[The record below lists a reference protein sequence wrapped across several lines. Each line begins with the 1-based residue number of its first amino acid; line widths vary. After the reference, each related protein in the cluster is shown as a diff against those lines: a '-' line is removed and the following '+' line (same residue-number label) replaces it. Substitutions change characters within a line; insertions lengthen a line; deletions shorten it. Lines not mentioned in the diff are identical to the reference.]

1 MSEGRWVLLV
11 ASEVG
16 RTDSVSDRAMER
28 LVDAIGEEGYE
39 VVRTSTPEDGLSLVT
54 SDHSYSAIL
63 LDWDLEGD
71 SSFEERAAL
80 DIIRSVRR
88 RNKKLPIF
96 LIADRTLV
104 SELPLEVVKQVHEY
118 IHLFG
123 DTPAFIANRV
133 DFAVER
139 YHETLLPPYFS
150 MLKKYTDQ
158 GAYSWDAPGHMGGV
172 AFLKHP
178 IGMEFHKFFGE
189 NIFRSDLG
197 ISTAPLGSWLDHI
210 GPPGDAERNAAR
222 IFGAD
227 WTFFV
232 LGGSSTSNQIVGHG
246 VIAQDDIVLA
256 DANCHKSI
264 AHVLTVTGA
273 RPVYFKPTRN
283 GYGMIGLVPLKR
295 FSPKNVQ
302 KLIAKSPFA
311 AGARSQEPTYAV
323 VTNSTY
329 DGLCYNVDQVV
340 EQLAKSVSRVHFD
353 EAWYAY
359 AKFHPIYRG
368 RYAMGVPD
376 DMPDRPAIFCV
387 QSTHKM
393 LAAFSMGSMIHVK
406 LSDRAPLD
414 FDQFN
419 EAFMMHGTTSP
430 FYPLIASLDV
440 AAAMMD
446 EPAGPT
452 LMDETI
458 GDAISFRQAMSS
470 IAHRLR
476 VESENGEAWFFGI
489 YQPERVT
496 DPISRETILFEDAE
510 DELLASVPSCW
521 TLKPGEDWHGYQDE
535 DIEGE
540 YCMLDP
546 AKVTILT
553 PGVNA
558 QGVVAEWGIPAAI
571 LTEFLDGRRVEI
583 ARTGDYTVLV
593 LFSVGTSK
601 GKWGSLLENLFE
613 FKRLYDTEAPLEE
626 ALQDLTQRFPNR
638 YRGTTLKQ
646 LSDEMQAA
654 MIELRLATLVN
665 EACDEDFD
673 PVLTPAQTYQ
683 KLVRGETERVRF
695 ADMAGRIAAVMLVPY
710 PPGIPMSMP
719 GERLGGP
726 ESPVIRLI
734 LAMEVFGK
742 RFPGFEREVHGIE
755 VDGDGNYWMRAV
767 IEEKGKRKR
776 GGKQKGP
783 GNLPPVGGRDCRT
796 SRCGTRRSRFPLCEC
811 WAGSRQAGPRMRFR
825 SACMA
830 SNCWRSCW

>member
-1 MSEGRWVLLV
+1 
-11 ASEVG
+11 
-16 RTDSVSDRAMER
+16 MER
-28 LVDAIGEEGYE
+28 LVDAIGDEGYE
-39 VVRTSTPEDGLSLVT
+39 VVRTTSPEDGLSLVT
-54 SDHSYSAIL
+54 SDPSYSAIL

-71 SSFEERAAL
+71 SQFEERAAL
-80 DIIRSVRR
+80 DIIRGVRH
-88 RNKKLPIF
+88 RNKKVPIF

-123 DTPAFIANRV
+123 DTPAFIASRL
-133 DFAVER
+133 DTAVER
-139 YHETLLPPYFS
+139 YHEQLLPPYFREL
-150 MLKKYTDQ
+150 LKYNDQ
-158 GAYSWDAPGHMGGV
+158 SAYSWDAPGHMGGV

-178 IGMEFHKFFGE
+178 VGQEFHRFFGE
-189 NIFRSDLG
+189 NLLRSDLG
-197 ISTAPLGSWLDHI
+197 ISSAPLGSWLDHI
-210 GPPGDAERNAAR
+210 GPPGDSERNAAR

-227 WTFFV
+227 WTFYV
-232 LGGSSTSNQIVGHG
+232 LGGSSTSNQIIGHG

-264 AHVLTVTGA
+264 CHSLTVTGA

-302 KLIAKSPFA
+302 KLIAKSPFSK
-311 AGARSQEPTYAV
+311 GARSQEPTYAV

-340 EQLAKSVSRVHFD
+340 EQLAKSVPRVHFD

-359 AKFHPIYRG
+359 AKFHPIYAG

-376 DMPDRPAIFCV
+376 DMPDRPSIFSV

-393 LAAFSMGSMIHVK
+393 LAAFSMGSMIHIK

-476 VESENGEAWFFGI
+476 TESENGEAWFFGI

-496 DPISRETILFEDAE
+496 DPVSGESILFEDAE
-510 DELLASVPSCW
+510 DELLMTTQSCW
-521 TLKPGEDWHGYQDE
+521 TLTPGESWHGYSDE
-535 DIEGE
+535 DIDGD

-558 QGVVAEWGIPAAI
+558 QGVCSDWGIPGAV
-571 LTEFLDGRRVEI
+571 LTEFLDSRHVEI

-601 GKWGSLLENLFE
+601 GKWGSLLETLFE
-613 FKRLYDTEAPLEE
+613 FKRLYDSDAPLTEALPELV
-626 ALQDLTQRFPNR
+626 QKYPGR
-638 YRGTTLKQ
+638 YRNMSLKE
-646 LSDEMQAA
+646 LSDEMHQC
-654 MIELRLATLVN
+654 MLDLNLAGLVN
-665 EACDEDFD
+665 AACDEDFD
-673 PVLTPAQTYQ
+673 PVLTPSQTYQ
-683 KLVRGETERVRF
+683 KLVRGETEKLRF
-695 ADMAGRIAAVMLVPY
+695 ADMAGRIASVMLVPY

-726 ESPVIRLI
+726 DSPVIKLI
-734 LAMEVFGK
+734 LAMEEFGK
-742 RFPGFEREVHGIE
+742 TFPGFEREVHGIE
-755 VDGDGNYWMRAV
+755 TDADNNYWMRAV
-767 IEEKGKRKR
+767 VEEKKRRRRNPKA
-776 GGKQKGP
+776 P
-783 GNLPPVGGRDCRT
+783 DNAPPTGNRRLKDRPVRHST
-796 SRCGTRRSRFPLCEC
+796 E
-811 WAGSRQAGPRMRFR
+811 
-825 SACMA
+825 
-830 SNCWRSCW
+830 

>member
-1 MSEGRWVLLV
+1 MDEGNWVLLI

-16 RTDSVSDRAMER
+16 GTDSVSDRAMER
-28 LVDAIGEEGYE
+28 LVDAISKEGYE
-39 VVRTSTPEDGLSLVT
+39 VVRTSTPEDGLSLVK
-54 SDHSYSAIL
+54 SDPSHSAIL
-63 LDWDLEGD
+63 LDWDLAGEHQFD
-71 SSFEERAAL
+71 ERAAL
-80 DIIRSVRR
+80 RIIRAVRR
-88 RNKKLPIF
+88 RNKKVPIF

-123 DTPAFIANRV
+123 DTPQFIASRV

-139 YHETLLPPYFS
+139 YEAQLLPPYFKA
-150 MLKKYTDQ
+150 LKEYNDQ

-178 IGMEFHKFFGE
+178 VGMEFHKFFGE
-189 NIFRSDLG
+189 NIMRSDLG
-197 ISTAPLGSWLDHI
+197 ISTSPLGSWLDHI
-210 GPPGDAERNAAR
+210 GPPGESERNAAR

-227 WTFFV
+227 WTFYV

-246 VIAQDDIVLA
+246 VIGQDDIVIA

-264 AHVLTVTGA
+264 CHSLTVTGA
-273 RPVYFKPTRN
+273 RPVYVTPTRN

-295 FSPKNVQ
+295 FSREAIQ
-302 KLIAKSPFA
+302 ELIDKSPFT
-311 AGARSQEPTYAV
+311 AGAASKEPTYAV

-329 DGLCYNVDQVV
+329 DGLCYDVNKVV
-340 EQLAKSVSRVHFD
+340 TELSQSVPRIHFD

-368 RYAMGVPD
+368 RFAMDVSD
-376 DMPDRPAIFCV
+376 DMPNRPTLFAV

-393 LAAFSMGSMIHVK
+393 LAAFSMASMVHIK
-406 LSDRAPLD
+406 LSPRAPLE

-452 LMDETI
+452 LMMETVF
-458 GDAISFRQAMSS
+458 DAISFRKAMSS

-476 VESENGEAWFFGI
+476 ALEDGDGWFFRLF
-489 YQPERVT
+489 QPDKVQ
-496 DPISRETILFEDAE
+496 DPLDGQVYLFEDAS
-510 DELLASVPSCW
+510 DPLLASNSSCW
-521 TLKPGEDWHGYQDE
+521 TLKPGEDWHGFLDE
-535 DIEGE
+535 DIADD

-546 AKVTILT
+546 TKVTILM

-571 LTEFLDGRRVEI
+571 LTEFLDARRVEI

-613 FKRLYDTEAPLEE
+613 FKRLYDSEATLSE
-626 ALQDLTQRFPNR
+626 ALPDLVVNYPLR
-638 YRGTTLKQ
+638 YRNVTLKE
-646 LSDEMQAA
+646 LSDEMHAA
-654 MIELRLATLVN
+654 MIELRLTALEG
-665 EACDEDFD
+665 EACEVEEVQ
-673 PVLTPAQTYQ
+673 VLTPAQTYQ
-683 KLVRGETERVRF
+683 KLLRNGTEKVKF
-695 ADMAGRIAAVMLVPY
+695 TEMAGRVAGVMLVPY
-710 PPGIPMSMP
+710 PPGIPVCMP
-719 GERLGGP
+719 GERMGGP
-726 ESPVIRLI
+726 DSPVIKLI
-734 LAMEVFGK
+734 LALEEFGK

-755 VDGDGNYWMRAV
+755 VDPQGDYWMRAV
-767 IEEKGKRKR
+767 IEATGKRSTGKNRPPNSAPPVKRKR
-776 GGKQKGP
+776 RNGGKLSGLRP
-783 GNLPPVGGRDCRT
+783 ETGIGE
-796 SRCGTRRSRFPLCEC
+796 TR
-811 WAGSRQAGPRMRFR
+811 
-825 SACMA
+825 
-830 SNCWRSCW
+830 

>member
-1 MSEGRWVLLV
+1 MELSEKRWVLLI

-39 VVRTSTPEDGLSLVT
+39 VVRTTSPEDGLSLVT
-54 SDHSYSAIL
+54 SDPSYSAIL

-71 SSFEERAAL
+71 SQFEERAAL
-80 DIIRSVRR
+80 DIIRGVRH
-88 RNKKLPIF
+88 RNKKVPIF

-123 DTPAFIANRV
+123 DTPAFIASRL
-133 DFAVER
+133 DTAVER
-139 YHETLLPPYFS
+139 YHEQLLPPYFREL
-150 MLKKYTDQ
+150 LKYNDQ
-158 GAYSWDAPGHMGGV
+158 SAYSWDAPGHMGGV

-178 IGMEFHKFFGE
+178 VGQEFHRFFGE
-189 NIFRSDLG
+189 NLMRSDLG
-197 ISTAPLGSWLDHI
+197 ISSAPLGSWLDHI
-210 GPPGDAERNAAR
+210 GPPGDSERNAAR

-227 WTFFV
+227 WTFYV
-232 LGGSSTSNQIVGHG
+232 LGGSSTSNQIIGHG
-246 VIAQDDIVLA
+246 VIAQDDVVLA

-264 AHVLTVTGA
+264 CHSLTVTGA

-295 FSPKNVQ
+295 FSPENV
-302 KLIAKSPFA
+302 KDLIAKSPFS
-311 AGARSQEPTYAV
+311 AGARSQTPTYAV

-329 DGLCYNVDQVV
+329 DGLCYNVDRVV
-340 EQLAKSVSRVHFD
+340 EELAKSVARVHFD

-368 RYAMGVPD
+368 RFAMGVPD
-376 DMPDRPAIFCV
+376 DMPNRPAIFSV

-393 LAAFSMGSMIHVK
+393 LAAFSMGSMVHIK

-452 LMDETI
+452 LMDETLA
-458 GDAISFRQAMSS
+458 DAISFRQAMSS

-496 DPISRETILFEDAE
+496 DPATGESILFEDAE
-510 DELLASVPSCW
+510 DELLMTTPTCW
-521 TLKPGEDWHGYQDE
+521 TLTPGEDWHGYNDD
-535 DIEGE
+535 DIAGD
-540 YCMLDP
+540 YSMLDP

-558 QGVVAEWGIPAAI
+558 QGVLGEWGIPGAV
-571 LTEFLDGRRVEI
+571 LTEFLDSRRVEI
-583 ARTGDYTVLV
+583 ARTGDYTILV

-613 FKRLYDTEAPLEE
+613 FKRLYDTEAPLVE
-626 ALQDLTQRFPNR
+626 ALPELVQKYPAR
-638 YRGTTLKQ
+638 YRHLTLKE
-646 LSDEMQAA
+646 LSDEMHNV
-654 MIELRLATLVN
+654 MLELNLAGLVN
-665 EACDEDFD
+665 AACDEDFD
-673 PVLTPAQTYQ
+673 PVLTPSQTYQ
-683 KLVRGETERVRF
+683 KLVRGETERLRF

-726 ESPVIRLI
+726 ESPVIKLI
-734 LAMEVFGK
+734 LAMEQFGK
-742 RFPGFEREVHGIE
+742 KFPGFEREVHGIE
-755 VDGDGNYWMRAV
+755 VDSDGKYWMRAV
-767 IEEKGKRKR
+767 IEEETAPKTENRSTERTANTEPSTKSPLLGDR
-776 GGKQKGP
+776 
-783 GNLPPVGGRDCRT
+783 PVRHST
-796 SRCGTRRSRFPLCEC
+796 Y
-811 WAGSRQAGPRMRFR
+811 
-825 SACMA
+825 
-830 SNCWRSCW
+830 

>member
-1 MSEGRWVLLV
+1 MDEGNWVLLI

-16 RTDSVSDRAMER
+16 GTDSVSDRAMER
-28 LVDAIGEEGYE
+28 LVTAISKEGYE
-39 VVRTSTPEDGLSLVT
+39 VVRTSTPEDGLSLVK
-54 SDHSYSAIL
+54 SDPSHSAIL
-63 LDWDLEGD
+63 LDWDLEGENQFD
-71 SSFEERAAL
+71 ERAAL
-80 DIIRSVRR
+80 RIIRAVRR
-88 RNKKLPIF
+88 RSKKVPIF

-104 SELPLEVVKQVHEY
+104 SELPLEVVRQVHEY

-123 DTPAFIANRV
+123 DTPEFIASRV

-139 YHETLLPPYFS
+139 YEAQLLPPYFKA
-150 MLKKYTDQ
+150 LKEYNDQ

-178 IGMEFHKFFGE
+178 VGMEFHKFFGE
-189 NIFRSDLG
+189 NIMRSDLG
-197 ISTAPLGSWLDHI
+197 ISTSPLGSWLDHI
-210 GPPGDAERNAAR
+210 GPPGESERNAAR

-227 WTFFV
+227 WTFYV

-246 VIAQDDIVLA
+246 VIGQDDIVIV

-264 AHVLTVTGA
+264 CHSLTVTGA
-273 RPVYFKPTRN
+273 RPVYLTPTRN

-295 FSPKNVQ
+295 FTREAIKD
-302 KLIAKSPFA
+302 LIAKSPFS
-311 AGARSQEPTYAV
+311 AGAASQEPVHAV

-329 DGLCYNVDQVV
+329 DGLCYDVNRVV
-340 EQLAKSVSRVHFD
+340 TELAQSVPRIHFD

-368 RYAMGVPD
+368 RFAMDVPD
-376 DMPDRPAIFCV
+376 EMPDRPAIFAV

-393 LAAFSMGSMIHVK
+393 LAAFSMASMIHVK
-406 LSDRAPLD
+406 LSPRAALD

-452 LMDETI
+452 LMAETVF
-458 GDAISFRQAMSS
+458 DAISFRKAMSS

-476 VESENGEAWFFGI
+476 ALEEGDGGWFFRLF
-489 YQPERVT
+489 QPDKVE
-496 DPISRETILFEDAE
+496 DPIDGTRYLFEDAP
-510 DELLASVPSCW
+510 DALLAMNSSCW
-521 TLKPGEDWHGYQDE
+521 TLKPGDDWHGYNDADVE
-535 DIEGE
+535 DD

-546 AKVTILT
+546 TKVTILM

-558 QGVVAEWGIPAAI
+558 QGVVAESGIPAAI
-571 LTEFLDGRRVEI
+571 LTEFLDARRVEI

-613 FKRLYDTEAPLEE
+613 FKRLYDTEAILGE
-626 ALQDLTQRFPNR
+626 ALPDLVEKYPLR
-638 YRGTTLKQ
+638 YRNVTLKE
-646 LSDEMQAA
+646 LSDEMHSA
-654 MIELRLATLVN
+654 MVELRLSALEG
-665 EACDEDFD
+665 EACELNTEE
-673 PVLTPAQTYQ
+673 VLTPAQTYQ
-683 KLVRGETERVRF
+683 KLLRNGTEKVKF
-695 ADMAGRIAAVMLVPY
+695 TEMAGRIAGVMLVPY
-710 PPGIPMSMP
+710 PPGIPVCMP

-726 ESPVIRLI
+726 DSPVIKLI
-734 LAMEVFGK
+734 LALEEFGK

-755 VDGDGNYWMRAV
+755 VDPQGDYWMRAV
-767 IEEKGKRKR
+767 IEQTNGKRSNGKNRPPSSAPPVKRKR
-776 GGKQKGP
+776 RPGSKVTTGP
-783 GNLPPVGGRDCRT
+783 DLT
-796 SRCGTRRSRFPLCEC
+796 PLDSTLNEQ
-811 WAGSRQAGPRMRFR
+811 R
-825 SACMA
+825 
-830 SNCWRSCW
+830 

>member
-1 MSEGRWVLLV
+1 MDEGNWVLLI

-16 RTDSVSDRAMER
+16 GTDSVSDRAMER
-28 LVDAIGEEGYE
+28 LVDAISKEGYE
-39 VVRTSTPEDGLSLVT
+39 VVRTSTPEDGLSLVK
-54 SDHSYSAIL
+54 SDPSHSAIL
-63 LDWDLEGD
+63 LDWDLAGEHQFD
-71 SSFEERAAL
+71 ERAAL
-80 DIIRSVRR
+80 RIIRAVRR
-88 RNKKLPIF
+88 RNKKVPIF

-123 DTPAFIANRV
+123 DTPQFIASRV

-139 YHETLLPPYFS
+139 YEAQLLPPYFKA
-150 MLKKYTDQ
+150 LKEYNDQ

-178 IGMEFHKFFGE
+178 VGMEFHKFFGE
-189 NIFRSDLG
+189 NIMRSDLG
-197 ISTAPLGSWLDHI
+197 ISTSLLGSWLDHI
-210 GPPGDAERNAAR
+210 GPPGESERNAAR

-227 WTFFV
+227 WTFYV

-246 VIAQDDIVLA
+246 VIGQDDIVIA

-264 AHVLTVTGA
+264 CHSLTVTGA
-273 RPVYFKPTRN
+273 RPVYVTPTRN

-295 FSPKNVQ
+295 FSREAIQ
-302 KLIAKSPFA
+302 ELIDKSPFT
-311 AGARSQEPTYAV
+311 AGAASKEPTYAV

-329 DGLCYNVDQVV
+329 DGLCYDVNKVV
-340 EQLAKSVSRVHFD
+340 TELSQSVPRIHFD

-368 RYAMGVPD
+368 RFAMDVSD
-376 DMPDRPAIFCV
+376 DMPNRPTLFAV

-393 LAAFSMGSMIHVK
+393 LAAFSMASMVHIK
-406 LSDRAPLD
+406 LSPRAPLE

-452 LMDETI
+452 LMMETVF
-458 GDAISFRQAMSS
+458 DAISFRKAMSS

-476 VESENGEAWFFGI
+476 ALEDGDGWFFRLF
-489 YQPERVT
+489 QPDKVQ
-496 DPISRETILFEDAE
+496 DPLDGQVYLFEDAS
-510 DELLASVPSCW
+510 DPLLASNSSCW
-521 TLKPGEDWHGYQDE
+521 TLKPGEDWHGFLDE
-535 DIEGE
+535 DIADD

-546 AKVTILT
+546 TKVTILM

-571 LTEFLDGRRVEI
+571 LTEFLDARRVEI

-613 FKRLYDTEAPLEE
+613 FKRLYDSEATLSE
-626 ALQDLTQRFPNR
+626 ALPDLVVKYPLR
-638 YRGTTLKQ
+638 YRNVTLKE
-646 LSDEMQAA
+646 LSDEMHAA
-654 MIELRLATLVN
+654 MIELRLTALEG
-665 EACDEDFD
+665 EACEVEEVQ
-673 PVLTPAQTYQ
+673 VLTPAQTYQ
-683 KLVRGETERVRF
+683 KLLRNGTEKVKF
-695 ADMAGRIAAVMLVPY
+695 TEMAGRVAGVMLVPY
-710 PPGIPMSMP
+710 PPGIPVCMP
-719 GERLGGP
+719 GERMGGP
-726 ESPVIRLI
+726 DSPVIKLI
-734 LAMEVFGK
+734 LALEEFGK

-755 VDGDGNYWMRAV
+755 VDPQGDYWMRAV
-767 IEEKGKRKR
+767 IEATGKRSTGKNRPPNSAPPVKRKR
-776 GGKQKGP
+776 RNGGKLSGLRP
-783 GNLPPVGGRDCRT
+783 ETGIGE
-796 SRCGTRRSRFPLCEC
+796 TR
-811 WAGSRQAGPRMRFR
+811 
-825 SACMA
+825 
-830 SNCWRSCW
+830 

>member
-1 MSEGRWVLLV
+1 MSEKRWVLLI

-54 SDHSYSAIL
+54 SDPSYSAVL

-71 SSFEERAAL
+71 SQFEERAAL
-80 DIIRSVRR
+80 DIIRGVRH
-88 RNKKLPIF
+88 RNKKVPIF

-123 DTPAFIANRV
+123 DTPAFIASRL
-133 DFAVER
+133 DTAVER
-139 YHETLLPPYFS
+139 YHEQLLPPYFREL
-150 MLKKYTDQ
+150 LKYNDQ
-158 GAYSWDAPGHMGGV
+158 SAYSWDAPGHMGGV

-178 IGMEFHKFFGE
+178 VGQEFHRFFGE
-189 NIFRSDLG
+189 NLLRSDLG
-197 ISTAPLGSWLDHI
+197 ISSAPLGSWLDHI
-210 GPPGDAERNAAR
+210 GPPGDSERNAAR

-227 WTFFV
+227 WTFYV
-232 LGGSSTSNQIVGHG
+232 LGGSSTSNQIIGHG

-264 AHVLTVTGA
+264 CHSLTVTGA

-476 VESENGEAWFFGI
+476 VESANGEAWFFGV

-535 DIEGE
+535 DIEGD

-558 QGVVAEWGIPAAI
+558 QGMVAEWGIPAAI

-613 FKRLYDTEAPLEE
+613 FKRLYDSEAPLEE
-626 ALQDLTQRFPNR
+626 ALQDLTQRFPQR

-654 MIELRLATLVN
+654 MIELRLASLVN

-673 PVLTPAQTYQ
+673 PVLTPGQTYQ

-695 ADMAGRIAAVMLVPY
+695 ADMAGRLAAVMLGAVSAGDPDVDAGGAAGRSGVAGD
-710 PPGIPMSMP
+710 PADPG
-719 GERLGGP
+719 
-726 ESPVIRLI
+726 
-734 LAMEVFGK
+734 
-742 RFPGFEREVHGIE
+742 
-755 VDGDGNYWMRAV
+755 DGDFWEAVPGVRAR
-767 IEEKGKRKR
+767 GTRHR
-776 GGKQKGP
+776 GGR
-783 GNLPPVGGRDCRT
+783 GRELLD
-796 SRCGTRRSRFPLCEC
+796 
-811 WAGSRQAGPRMRFR
+811 
-825 SACMA
+825 A
-830 SNCWRSCW
+830 SGD

>member
-1 MSEGRWVLLV
+1 MAEKRWVLLV

-28 LVDAIGEEGYE
+28 LVDAIGDEGYE
-39 VVRTSTPEDGLSLVT
+39 VVRTTSPEDGHALVV
-54 SDHSYSAIL
+54 SDPSYSAIL
-63 LDWDLEGD
+63 LDWDLETN
-71 SSFEERAAL
+71 SQFEERAAL
-80 DIIRSVRR
+80 DIIRSVRH
-88 RNKKLPIF
+88 RNKTVPIF

-123 DTPAFIANRV
+123 DTPAFIASRL
-133 DFAVER
+133 DTAIER
-139 YHETLLPPYFS
+139 YHDHLLPPYFREL
-150 MLKKYTDQ
+150 LKYNDQ
-158 GAYSWDAPGHMGGV
+158 SAYSWDAPGHMGGV

-178 IGMEFHKFFGE
+178 VGQEFHRFFGE
-189 NIFRSDLG
+189 NLLRSDLG
-197 ISTAPLGSWLDHI
+197 ISSAPLGSWLDHL
-210 GPPGDAERNAAR
+210 GPPGDSERNAAR

-227 WTFFV
+227 WTFYV

-256 DANCHKSI
+256 DANCHKSVC
-264 AHVLTVTGA
+264 HSLTVTGA

-295 FSPKNVQ
+295 FSPENIKD
-302 KLIAKSPFA
+302 LIARSPFSA
-311 AGARSQEPTYAV
+311 AARSQVPTCAV
-323 VTNSTY
+323 ITNSTY
-329 DGLCYNVDQVV
+329 DGLCYNVNQVV
-340 EQLAKSVSRVHFD
+340 EQLSPTVSRVHFD

-368 RYAMGVPD
+368 RFALGVPK
-376 DMPDRPAIFCV
+376 DMKGRPTIFSV

-406 LSDRAPLD
+406 LSERAPLD

-419 EAFMMHGTTSP
+419 ESFMMHGTTSP

-452 LMDETI
+452 LMNETLA
-458 GDAISFRQAMSS
+458 DAISFRQAMSS
-470 IAHRLR
+470 VAHRLR
-476 VESENGEAWFFGI
+476 AESENGEGWFFGI
-489 YQPERVT
+489 YQPDRVI
-496 DPISRETILFEDAE
+496 DPNTGESILFEDAE
-510 DELLASVPSCW
+510 DEYLATESSCW
-521 TLKPGEDWHGYQDE
+521 TLKAGEDWHGYQDE
-535 DIEGE
+535 GSPDD

-558 QGVVAEWGIPAAI
+558 QGVVGEWGIPAAI
-571 LTEFLDGRRVEI
+571 LTEFLDSRRVEI

-613 FKRLYDTEAPLEE
+613 FKRLYDSNAPLEE
-626 ALQDLTQRFPNR
+626 ALPELVQRFPSR
-638 YRGTTLKQ
+638 YRGLTLKK
-646 LSDEMQAA
+646 LSDEMHGA
-654 MIELRLATLVN
+654 MVEMNLAGLVN
-665 EACDEDFD
+665 AACDEDFD
-673 PVLTPAQTYQ
+673 PVLTPSQTYQ
-683 KLVRGETERVRF
+683 KLVRGETERIPF
-695 ADMAGRIAAVMLVPY
+695 TEMPGRIAAVMLVPY

-719 GERLGGP
+719 GERLGSP

-734 LAMEVFGK
+734 LAMETFGK

-755 VDGDGNYWMRAV
+755 VDSDGKYWMRAV
-767 IEEKGKRKR
+767 IEDK
-776 GGKQKGP
+776 
-783 GNLPPVGGRDCRT
+783 
-796 SRCGTRRSRFPLCEC
+796 
-811 WAGSRQAGPRMRFR
+811 A
-825 SACMA
+825 
-830 SNCWRSCW
+830 

>member
-1 MSEGRWVLLV
+1 MGVMNERRWVLLI
-11 ASEVG
+11 ASELG
-16 RTDSVSDRAMER
+16 GTESVSDRAMER
-28 LVDAIGEEGYE
+28 LVDAIREEGYE
-39 VVRTSTPEDGLSLVT
+39 VVRTSTPEDGLSLVM
-54 SDHSYSAIL
+54 SDPSHSAIL

-71 SSFEERAAL
+71 NQFDERAAL
-80 DIIRSVRR
+80 QILRAVRQ
-88 RNKKLPIF
+88 RNKKIPIF

-104 SELPLEVVKQVHEY
+104 SELPLEVVRQVHEY

-139 YHETLLPPYFS
+139 YHEQLLPPYFRE
-150 MLKKYTDQ
+150 LQKYTDQ

-178 IGMEFHKFFGE
+178 IGMEFHRFFGE
-189 NIFRSDLG
+189 NLLRADLG

-210 GPPGDAERNAAR
+210 GPPGDSERNAAR

-227 WTFFV
+227 WTFYV

-283 GYGMIGLVPLKR
+283 GYGMIGLVPLRR
-295 FSPKNVQ
+295 FSPESVEE
-302 KLIAKSPFA
+302 LIAKSPFTPGA
-311 AGARSQEPTYAV
+311 ASRKPTYAV

-329 DGLCYNVDQVV
+329 DGLCYDVNKVV
-340 EQLAKSVSRVHFD
+340 EQLAESVPRVHFD

-359 AKFHPIYRG
+359 AKFHELYEG
-368 RYAMGVPD
+368 RYAMGVPE
-376 DMPDRPAIFCV
+376 DMPNRPAIFAV

-393 LAAFSMGSMIHVK
+393 LAAFSMGSMVHVK

-446 EPAGPT
+446 EPAGHT

-458 GDAISFRQAMSS
+458 QDAVSFRKAMSS
-470 IAHRLR
+470 VAHRLR
-476 VESENGEAWFFGI
+476 AAESNGDGWFFRI
-489 YQPERVT
+489 YQPEQVT
-496 DPISRETILFEDAE
+496 DPETGEIQLLEEAE
-510 DELLASVPSCW
+510 DRLLVTNSSCW
-521 TLKPGEDWHGYQDE
+521 TLKPGESWHGFQDA
-535 DIEGE
+535 DIADE

-546 AKVTILT
+546 TKVTILM

-558 QGVVAEWGIPAAI
+558 QGVVEEWGIPAAI

-601 GKWGSLLENLFE
+601 GKWGALLENLFE
-613 FKRLYDTEAPLEE
+613 FKRLYDTDA
-626 ALQDLTQRFPNR
+626 DLIEVMPELVSKHPAR
-638 YRGTTLKQ
+638 YRGVTLRE
-646 LSDEMQAA
+646 LSDEMHAA
-654 MIELRLATLVN
+654 MIELNLSNLVN
-665 EACDEDFD
+665 AACDEDFD
-673 PVLTPAQTYQ
+673 PILTPTQAYQ
-683 KLVRGETERVRF
+683 KLIRGQTNRIPFEQ
-695 ADMAGRIAAVMLVPY
+695 MAGRIAAVMLVPY

-719 GERLGGP
+719 GERLGDAN
-726 ESPVIRLI
+726 SPVVKLI
-734 LAMEVFGK
+734 LAMEEFGQ

-755 VDGDGNYWMRAV
+755 TDADGKYWMRAV
-767 IEEKGKRKR
+767 TEEPKGRKPKTTAAKAKKRAPSSKSAR
-776 GGKQKGP
+776 E
-783 GNLPPVGGRDCRT
+783 T
-796 SRCGTRRSRFPLCEC
+796 SK
-811 WAGSRQAGPRMRFR
+811 
-825 SACMA
+825 
-830 SNCWRSCW
+830 

>member
-1 MSEGRWVLLV
+1 MELSEKRWVLLI

-28 LVDAIGEEGYE
+28 LVDAIGDEGYE
-39 VVRTSTPEDGLSLVT
+39 VVRTTSPEDGLSLVT
-54 SDHSYSAIL
+54 SDPSYSAIL

-71 SSFEERAAL
+71 SQFEERAAL
-80 DIIRSVRR
+80 DIIRGVRH
-88 RNKKLPIF
+88 RNKKVPIF

-123 DTPAFIANRV
+123 DTPSFIASRL
-133 DFAVER
+133 DTAVER
-139 YHETLLPPYFS
+139 YHEQLLPPYFREL
-150 MLKKYTDQ
+150 LKYNDQ
-158 GAYSWDAPGHMGGV
+158 SAYSWDAPGHMGGV

-178 IGMEFHKFFGE
+178 VGQEFHRFFGE
-189 NIFRSDLG
+189 NLLRSDLG
-197 ISTAPLGSWLDHI
+197 ISSAPLGSWLDHI
-210 GPPGDAERNAAR
+210 GPPGDSERNAAR

-227 WTFFV
+227 WTFYV
-232 LGGSSTSNQIVGHG
+232 LGGSSTSNQIIGHG
-246 VIAQDDIVLA
+246 VIAQDDLVLA

-264 AHVLTVTGA
+264 CHSLTVTGA

-302 KLIAKSPFA
+302 KLIAKSPFSK
-311 AGARSQEPTYAV
+311 GARSQEPTYAV

-340 EQLAKSVSRVHFD
+340 EQLAKSVPRVHFD

-359 AKFHPIYRG
+359 AKFHPIYAG

-376 DMPDRPAIFCV
+376 DMPDRPSIFSV

-393 LAAFSMGSMIHVK
+393 LAAFSMGSMIHIK

-452 LMDETI
+452 LMDETLA
-458 GDAISFRQAMSS
+458 DAISFRQAMSS

-476 VESENGEAWFFGI
+476 TESENGEAWFFGI

-496 DPISRETILFEDAE
+496 DPVSGERILFEDAE
-510 DELLASVPSCW
+510 DELLMTTPPCW
-521 TLKPGEDWHGYQDE
+521 TLKAGEEWHGYQEE
-535 DIEGE
+535 DIDGD

-553 PGVNA
+553 PGVDA
-558 QGVVAEWGIPAAI
+558 QGRIAKTGIPGSVV
-571 LTEFLDGRRVEI
+571 TEFLDSRRVEI
-583 ARTGDYTVLV
+583 ARTGDYTILV

-613 FKRLYDTEAPLEE
+613 FKRLYDTEAPLIE
-626 ALQDLTQRFPNR
+626 ALPELVQKYPAR
-638 YRGTTLKQ
+638 YRNHTLKE
-646 LSDEMQAA
+646 LSDEMHRV
-654 MIELRLATLVN
+654 MLELNLAGLVN
-665 EACDEDFD
+665 AACDEDFD
-673 PVLTPAQTYQ
+673 PVLTPSQTYQ
-683 KLVRGETERVRF
+683 KLVRGETERIRF
-695 ADMAGRIAAVMLVPY
+695 AQMAGRIAAVMLVPY

-726 ESPVIRLI
+726 DSPVIKLI
-734 LAMEVFGK
+734 LAMEEFGK
-742 RFPGFEREVHGIE
+742 LFPGFEREVHGIE
-755 VDGDGNYWMRAV
+755 VDADGDYWMRAV
-767 IEEKGKRKR
+767 IEEPAKKRRRKR
-776 GGKQKGP
+776 QSEETVP
-783 GNLPPVGGRDCRT
+783 PLGNRRLSDRPV
-796 SRCGTRRSRFPLCEC
+796 RRSTE
-811 WAGSRQAGPRMRFR
+811 
-825 SACMA
+825 
-830 SNCWRSCW
+830 

>member
-1 MSEGRWVLLV
+1 MSEKRWVLLI

-28 LVDAIGEEGYE
+28 LVDAIGEEGYT
-39 VVRTSTPEDGLSLVT
+39 VVRTTSPEDGLSLVT
-54 SDHSYSAIL
+54 SDPSYSAVL

-71 SSFEERAAL
+71 SQFEERAAL
-80 DIIRSVRR
+80 DIIRGVRH
-88 RNKKLPIF
+88 RNKKVPIF

-104 SELPLEVVKQVHEY
+104 SELPLEVIKQVHEY

-123 DTPAFIANRV
+123 DTPAFISSRLDTAI
-133 DFAVER
+133 ER
-139 YHETLLPPYFS
+139 YHDQLLPPYFRE
-150 MLKKYTDQ
+150 LLRYNDQ
-158 GAYSWDAPGHMGGV
+158 SAYSWDAPGHMGGV

-178 IGMEFHKFFGE
+178 VGQEFHRFFGE
-189 NIFRSDLG
+189 NLLRSDLG
-197 ISTAPLGSWLDHI
+197 ISSAPLGSWLDHI
-210 GPPGDAERNAAR
+210 GPPGESERNAAR
-222 IFGAD
+222 IFSAD
-227 WTFFV
+227 WTFYV

-264 AHVLTVTGA
+264 CHSLTVTGA

-295 FSPKNVQ
+295 FSPESVKE
-302 KLIAKSPFA
+302 LIARSPFS
-311 AGARSQEPTYAV
+311 AGARAQQPTYAV

-329 DGLCYNVDQVV
+329 DGLCYNVNQVV
-340 EQLAKSVSRVHFD
+340 EQLAYSIPRVHFD

-359 AKFHPIYRG
+359 AKFHPLYRG
-368 RYAMGVPD
+368 RFAMGVPE
-376 DMPDRPAIFCV
+376 DMENRPAIFSV

-452 LMDETI
+452 LMDETLA
-458 GDAISFRQAMSS
+458 DAISFRQAMSS

-476 VESENGEAWFFGI
+476 IASDNGEAWFFGI
-489 YQPERVT
+489 YQPERIT
-496 DPISRETILFEDAE
+496 DPATGERILFEEAE
-510 DELLASVPSCW
+510 DELLTTEPSCW
-521 TLKPGEDWHGYQDE
+521 TLKHGDDWHGYQDE
-535 DIEGE
+535 DSPDD

-546 AKVTILT
+546 TKVTILT

-558 QGVVAEWGIPAAI
+558 QGVMAQWGIPAAI
-571 LTEFLDGRRVEI
+571 LTEFLDSRRVEI
-583 ARTGDYTVLV
+583 ARTGDYTILV

-613 FKRLYDTEAPLEE
+613 FKRLYDSDASLEE
-626 ALQDLTQRFPNR
+626 ALPELVQRFPHR
-638 YRGTTLKQ
+638 YRNVSLRE
-646 LSDEMQAA
+646 LSDEMHMA
-654 MIELRLATLVN
+654 MIELDLAGLVN
-665 EACDEDFD
+665 AACDEDFD
-673 PVLTPAQTYQ
+673 PILTPAQTYQ
-683 KLVRGETERVRF
+683 KLVRHETERIPF
-695 ADMAGRIAAVMLVPY
+695 MEMAGRIAAYMLVPY

-719 GERLGGP
+719 GERLGGA
-726 ESPVIRLI
+726 ESPVIKLI
-734 LAMEVFGK
+734 LAMERFGK

-755 VDGDGNYWMRAV
+755 VDGEGNYWMRAV
-767 IEEKGKRKR
+767 IEDPAVK
-776 GGKQKGP
+776 
-783 GNLPPVGGRDCRT
+783 
-796 SRCGTRRSRFPLCEC
+796 SH
-811 WAGSRQAGPRMRFR
+811 
-825 SACMA
+825 
-830 SNCWRSCW
+830 

>member
-1 MSEGRWVLLV
+1 LSEKRWVLLI

-28 LVDAIGEEGYE
+28 LVDAIGDEGYE
-39 VVRTSTPEDGLSLVT
+39 VNRTTSPEDGLSLVT
-54 SDHSYSAIL
+54 SDPSYSAIL
-63 LDWDLEGD
+63 LDWDLEGG
-71 SSFEERAAL
+71 SEFEERAAL
-80 DIIRSVRR
+80 DIIRGVRH
-88 RNKKLPIF
+88 RNKKVPIF

-104 SELPLEVVKQVHEY
+104 SELPLEVIKQVHEY

-123 DTPAFIANRV
+123 DTPAFIASRL
-133 DFAVER
+133 DTAVER
-139 YHETLLPPYFS
+139 YHEQLLPPYFREL
-150 MLKKYTDQ
+150 LKYNDQ
-158 GAYSWDAPGHMGGV
+158 SAYSWDAPGHMGGV

-178 IGMEFHKFFGE
+178 VGQEFHRFFGE
-189 NIFRSDLG
+189 NLLRSDLG
-197 ISTAPLGSWLDHI
+197 ISSAPLGSWLDHI
-210 GPPGDAERNAAR
+210 GPPGDSERNAAR

-227 WTFFV
+227 WTFYV

-264 AHVLTVTGA
+264 CHSLTVTGA

-302 KLIAKSPFA
+302 KLIAKSPFSK
-311 AGARSQEPTYAV
+311 GARSQEPTYAV

-340 EQLAKSVSRVHFD
+340 EQLAKSVPRVHFD

-359 AKFHPIYRG
+359 AKFHPIYKG

-376 DMPDRPAIFCV
+376 EMPDRPTIFSV

-393 LAAFSMGSMIHVK
+393 LAAFSMGSMVHIK

-496 DPISRETILFEDAE
+496 DPATGESILFEDAE
-510 DELLASVPSCW
+510 DELLMTTPTCW

-535 DIEGE
+535 DIEGD

-546 AKVTILT
+546 AKVTILC

-558 QGVVAEWGIPAAI
+558 QGVLSDWGIPGAV
-571 LTEFLDGRRVEI
+571 LTEFLDSRHVEI

-601 GKWGSLLENLFE
+601 GKWGSLLETLFE
-613 FKRLYDTEAPLEE
+613 FKRLYDSDAPVSE
-626 ALQDLTQRFPNR
+626 ALPELVQRFPNN
-638 YRGTTLKQ
+638 YRHLTLKE
-646 LSDEMQAA
+646 LSDQMHKA
-654 MIELRLATLVN
+654 MLDLDLATLVN
-665 EACDEDFD
+665 AACDEDFD
-673 PVLTPAQTYQ
+673 PILTPAQTYQ
-683 KLVRGETERVRF
+683 KLVRGETEKVRF
-695 ADMAGRIAAVMLVPY
+695 AEMAGRIAAVMLVPY

-726 ESPVIRLI
+726 DSPVIKLI
-734 LAMEVFGK
+734 LAMEKFGK

-755 VDGDGNYWMRAV
+755 PDAEGNYWMRAV
-767 IEEKGKRKR
+767 VEEPAKRR
-776 GGKQKGP
+776 
-783 GNLPPVGGRDCRT
+783 
-796 SRCGTRRSRFPLCEC
+796 RRSSKLAPD
-811 WAGSRQAGPRMRFR
+811 SGPPAPMRR
-825 SACMA
+825 LKDKPIRHST
-830 SNCWRSCW
+830 S

>member
-1 MSEGRWVLLV
+1 MSEGRWVLLI

-16 RTDSVSDRAMER
+16 GTDSVSDRAMER
-28 LVDAIGEEGYE
+28 LVGAIREEGYE

-54 SDHSYSAIL
+54 SDPSHSAIL
-63 LDWDLEGD
+63 LDWDLEGENQFD
-71 SSFEERAAL
+71 ERAAL
-80 DIIRSVRR
+80 KILRAVRH
-88 RNKKLPIF
+88 RNKKIPIF

-139 YHETLLPPYFS
+139 YHEQLLPPYFRE
-150 MLKKYTDQ
+150 LKKYTDQ

-172 AFLKHP
+172 AYLKHP
-178 IGMEFHKFFGE
+178 VGMEFHKFFGE
-189 NIFRSDLG
+189 NLLRSDLG

-210 GPPGDAERNAAR
+210 GPPGESERNAAR

-227 WTFFV
+227 WTFYV
-232 LGGSSTSNQIVGHG
+232 LGGSSNSNQIIGHG

-264 AHVLTVTGA
+264 CHSLTVTGA
-273 RPVYFKPTRN
+273 RPVYMKPTRN
-283 GYGMIGLVPLKR
+283 GYGMIGLVPIKR
-295 FSPKNVQ
+295 FAPEFIRGLIDRSPLTK
-302 KLIAKSPFA
+302 
-311 AGARSQEPTYAV
+311 GARSQNPTYAV

-329 DGLCYNVDQVV
+329 DGLCYDVNRVV
-340 EQLAKSVSRVHFD
+340 AELSQSVPRVHFD

-359 AKFHPIYRG
+359 AKFHKIYRG
-368 RYAMGVPD
+368 RFAMDVPD
-376 DMPDRPAIFCV
+376 DMPDRPAIFSV

-393 LAAFSMGSMIHVK
+393 LAAFSMGSMVHIK
-406 LSDRAPLD
+406 LSPRAPLD

-419 EAFMMHGTTSP
+419 ESFMMHGTTSP

-452 LMDETI
+452 LMFETI
-458 GDAISFRQAMSS
+458 HDAISFRKAMSS
-470 IAHRLR
+470 VAHRLR
-476 VESENGEAWFFGI
+476 AAENGEGWFFRLF
-489 YQPERVT
+489 QPDQVT
-496 DPISRETILFEDAE
+496 DPETGETHVFEETPDK
-510 DELLASVPSCW
+510 LLGSNPACW
-521 TLKPGEDWHGYQDE
+521 TLKPGEDWHGFQDD
-535 DIEGE
+535 DIADD

-546 AKVTILT
+546 TKVTILM

-558 QGVVAEWGIPAAI
+558 QGHIGDWGIPAAI
-571 LTEFLDGRRVEI
+571 LTEFLDSRRVEI

-613 FKRLYDTEAPLEE
+613 FKRLYDTEASLEE
-626 ALQDLTQRFPNR
+626 ALPELVAKYPNR
-638 YRGTTLKQ
+638 YRNVTLKE
-646 LSDEMQAA
+646 LSDEMHAA
-654 MIELRLATLVN
+654 MVQLNLANLVG

-683 KLVRGETERVRF
+683 KLLRAETEKIRF
-695 ADMAGRIAAVMLVPY
+695 NQMAGRIAAVMLVPY

-726 ESPVIRLI
+726 DSPVIRLI
-734 LAMEVFGK
+734 LAMEEFGK
-742 RFPGFEREVHGIE
+742 RFPGFERETHGIE
-755 VDGDGNYWMRAV
+755 SDAEGNYWMRAV
-767 IEEKGKRKR
+767 IETHGAKRHTS
-776 GGKQKGP
+776 GNGNGKQRP
-783 GNLPPVGGRDCRT
+783 PSSAPPVKKARRT
-796 SRCGTRRSRFPLCEC
+796 TLVRRPPE
-811 WAGSRQAGPRMRFR
+811 
-825 SACMA
+825 
-830 SNCWRSCW
+830 